1 MCLSGSP
8 SPGALT
14 RTRTRALLLQR
25 CCSAAVTL
33 NHIHRSLL
41 ISPTQ
46 IGFSVFYGVFSSPW
60 PHQMDQKIALCREED
75 LEVTRAS
82 LPTRVSFIRTAQ
94 VSECIDTHIYISVYC
109 IDICGG
115 ELDRQQLPLAWLAW
129 CLYTHAWRWSASCR
143 SCWSG
148 FVVLMLRWRAGLPR
162 DWWICRCPA
171 WGARVSVNLCFT
183 SSVLCIYPA
192 AVNHWPLHWG
202 IYSKVWF
209 MLQ

>member
-1 MCLSGSP
+1 MSLSGSP
-8 SPGALT
+8 SPGART

-41 ISPTQ
+41 IFPTQ

-94 VSECIDTHIYISVYC
+94 VSEYIHTYISVYC

-115 ELDRQQLPLAWLAW
+115 ELHRQQLPLAWLAW
-129 CLYTHAWRWSASCR
+129 CLYTHASLMMHEDEAHHVDRVVQGSGCWCCGDAQGFPVTDGSAD
-143 SCWSG
+143 
-148 FVVLMLRWRAGLPR
+148 VQLEEL
-162 DWWICRCPA
+162 
-171 WGARVSVNLCFT
+171 VSV
-183 SSVLCIYPA
+183 
-192 AVNHWPLHWG
+192 
-202 IYSKVWF
+202 
-209 MLQ
+209 